1 MTSWMEAVNPRS
13 ETARPKPTRSPLE
26 GKTKGRG
33 RGITL
38 RNKSPK
44 PTIE

>member
-1 MTSWMEAVNPRS
+1 MTSWMEAVNPRC
-13 ETARPKPTRSPLE
+13 PKPTRSPLE

-44 PTIE
+44 PTSCFA